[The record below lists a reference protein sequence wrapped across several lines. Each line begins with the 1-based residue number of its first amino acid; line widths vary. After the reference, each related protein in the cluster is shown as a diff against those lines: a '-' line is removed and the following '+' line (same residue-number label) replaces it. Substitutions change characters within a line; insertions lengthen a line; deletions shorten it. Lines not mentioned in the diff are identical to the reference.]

1 MNSCSLGEW
10 AWSLVFGNKKLRRK
24 VSMTR
29 RLPLKSTVFP
39 FGRFNIRGIDSAQS
53 NKPKRALALVLP
65 LLGIGCEVLGK
76 GTS

>member
-1 MNSCSLGEW
+1 
-10 AWSLVFGNKKLRRK
+10 
-24 VSMTR
+24 MTR

-53 NKPKRALALVLP
+53 NKPKRALVLVLP